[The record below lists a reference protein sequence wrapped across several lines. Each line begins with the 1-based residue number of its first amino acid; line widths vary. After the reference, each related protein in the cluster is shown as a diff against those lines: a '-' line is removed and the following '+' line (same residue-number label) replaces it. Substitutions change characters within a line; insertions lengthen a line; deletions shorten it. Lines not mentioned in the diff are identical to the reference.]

1 MRSPLPPQISA
12 EYVAS
17 DFFLTG
23 AIDEIGDGFLIL
35 DSDGQK
41 IQVNTDSIPENIKVD
56 DVIRVRYN
64 GQMTRSIPA
73 QVFALEI
80 IRVSR

>member
-1 MRSPLPPQISA
+1 M
-12 EYVAS
+12 
-17 DFFLTG
+17 
-23 AIDEIGDGFLIL
+23 
-35 DSDGQK
+35 K